1 MNIDPDDL
9 TLEPNDDDVCD
20 AWHGCDDDDDRVQPS
35 EPDYEPQEER
45 EHPEA
50 NNPYYDGT

>member
-1 MNIDPDDL
+1 MIDPNDL
-9 TLEPNDDDVCD
+9 TIEPKDDDIAD
-20 AWHGCDDDDDRVQPS
+20 AWHGCDDDDDRIEPL
-35 EPDYEPQEER
+35 EPDYEPQEAD